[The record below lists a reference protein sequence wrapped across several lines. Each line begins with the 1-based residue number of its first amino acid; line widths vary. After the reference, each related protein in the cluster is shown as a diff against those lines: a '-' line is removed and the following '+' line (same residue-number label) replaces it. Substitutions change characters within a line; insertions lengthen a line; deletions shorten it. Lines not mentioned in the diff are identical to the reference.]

1 MNSVAVVMH
10 TACPDVGLH
19 SGLREGELARNRV
32 GLTAAVRLGRDASR
46 GG

>member
-1 MNSVAVVMH
+1 MNSMAVVMH

-19 SGLREGELARNRV
+19 SGLREGELVQNRV
-32 GLTAAVRLGRDASR
+32 GLTAAVLLVRDASR

>member
-19 SGLREGELARNRV
+19 SGLREQLAQNRV
-32 GLTAAVRLGRDASR
+32 GLTAAVLLGRDASR